1 MPVAL
6 GETLLGGWLRRR
18 AASAAV
24 KAHAGDARILRHGLA
39 VRGTDDVHV
48 DVGYRRVVIEGPAIP
63 VASRVSDTEIA
74 EAVVDT
80 SVKAD
85 VRPPVAG
92 VPDEDGACPSP
103 IARRPQR
110 ADVGRE
116 HPGPRDPVIA
126 IGTVGPV
133 ARYPDIF
140 RTRTDRLHIHG
151 KRRRRKRDRY

>member
-18 AASAAV
+18 AASTAV
-24 KAHAGDARILRHGLA
+24 EAHAGDAGILRHGLA
-39 VRGTDDVHV
+39 VRGADDGHV
-48 DVGYRRVVIEGPAIP
+48 DVGYRGVVVEGPAIP

-80 SVKAD
+80 PVKAD
-85 VRPPVAG
+85 VRAPIARA
-92 VPDEDGACPSP
+92 PDEDVACPSP
-103 IARRPQR
+103 IARRPER

-126 IGTVGPV
+126 IWTEGPA

-140 RTRTDRLHIHG
+140 RTRP
-151 KRRRRKRDRY
+151 